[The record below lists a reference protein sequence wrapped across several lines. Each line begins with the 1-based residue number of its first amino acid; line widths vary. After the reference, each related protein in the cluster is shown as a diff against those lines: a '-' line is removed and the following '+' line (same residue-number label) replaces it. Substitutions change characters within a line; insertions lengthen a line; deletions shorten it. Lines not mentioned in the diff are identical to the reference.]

1 MLRTAAPAAIL
12 LSLCVAACG
21 GTGTYD
27 VCRANCG
34 AAENCGYRNEAQ
46 TASCY
51 SVCEANK
58 DLYEQ
63 QDSGLALQCK
73 NSDELFKQRL
83 ACYTKTPCGA
93 NATEYTQATAKCV
106 AAPSATTCLR
116 N

>member
-1 MLRTAAPAAIL
+1 MLRTAAPAATL
-12 LSLCVAACG
+12 LALLVAACG
-21 GTGTYD
+21 GTGAYD

-34 AAENCGYRNEAQ
+34 AAENCGYRNDTQ

-51 SVCEANK
+51 SVCDANK
-58 DLYEQ
+58 PLYDQ

-73 NSDELFKQRL
+73 NADELRRQQL

-93 NATEYTQATAKCV
+93 SVSEYTQATSKCI
-106 AAPSATTCLR
+106 ASPAATTCVR